1 MGTPTKAK
9 PTKQTMCQRG
19 DGATPTE
26 NFTTIGEVTSFSSP
40 TVTVD
45 EIDVTN
51 MDSTAKEFI
60 SSGLADGGE
69 ITLEMNFVGSDAQ
82 QQGLRTDAY
91 AGTTRNFKFVM
102 NDHATTK
109 TTVTFAAF
117 VKMVDGPKGAVAEAY
132 KTSVTLKVTGQPT
145 WNYAPT

>member
-9 PTKQTMCQRG
+9 PTKNTLIQRG

-26 NFTTIGEVTSFSSP
+26 AFNTIGEVTSFSSP
-40 TVTVD
+40 TETVE

-51 MDSTAKEFI
+51 FDSTFKEYI
-60 SSGLADGGE
+60 SSGLPDGGE

-82 QQGLRTDAY
+82 QQGLRSDCR
-91 AGTTRNFKFVM
+91 AGTARNFKFVM

-117 VKMVDGPKGAVAEAY
+117 VKMIDGPKGAVGEAY

-145 WNYAPT
+145 WSYAP

>member
-9 PTKQTMCQRG
+9 PTKNTQCLRG

-26 NFTTIGEVTSFSSP
+26 VFNLIGEVTSFSAP
-40 TVTVD
+40 TVTTE
-45 EIDVTN
+45 EIEVTN
-51 MDSTAKEFI
+51 FDSTAKEFI

-69 ITLEMNFVGSDAQ
+69 ISLEMNFVGSDLQ

-91 AGTTRNFKFVM
+91 SGVTRNFRFIM

-117 VKMVDGPKGAVAEAY
+117 VKMVDGPKGGVGEAY

-145 WNYAPT
+145 WSYAP